1 MRGEKCREEEG
12 AGSSPVTEAP
22 TSKELLEQEM
32 ASVALPNSDAAVAV
46 KISPILI
53 SVLLALIVWPSD
65 PADNRE
71 SVKKDFERIP
81 TKEFKMYPVVT
92 RCHII
97 IFHVSHRRRLES
109 SPRLEIQYCQ
119 PPPSLPSSRLNSC
132 SMRGEK

>member
-81 TKEFKMYPVVT
+81 TKEFKMYPVVA
-92 RCHII
+92 RRHII
-97 IFHVSHRRRLES
+97 IFHISH
-109 SPRLEIQYCQ
+109 
-119 PPPSLPSSRLNSC
+119 
-132 SMRGEK
+132 